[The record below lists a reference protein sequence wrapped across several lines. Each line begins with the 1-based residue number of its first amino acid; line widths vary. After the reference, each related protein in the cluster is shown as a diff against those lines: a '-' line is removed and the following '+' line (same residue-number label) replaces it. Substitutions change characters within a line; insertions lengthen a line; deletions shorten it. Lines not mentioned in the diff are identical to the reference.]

1 MPKTVEQ
8 NSIRSILFKTI
19 MLITAICLL
28 LSLSISTYLS
38 AQEQKKQLISKLVL
52 VSEIIAFDAMP
63 SLLNKNRPAEERRLK
78 LLQQVSSVT
87 NLHIYALDEQT
98 NKPVFFTSFNARK
111 SPPVPIKTDNIDDF
125 AAPQVSDEYIEYITP
140 ILNNEQLL
148 GYVYIRGSLDNL
160 NELITKKIVID
171 IVIMALIL
179 IFISLIILRL
189 QKRIASPI
197 ESLSLLLQ
205 NIAKDHNYYARA
217 PLTNLTE
224 ITRLSNSL
232 NVMLAR
238 TQRQIERHE
247 EDKQEIKQ
255 LNSNLEEKVSQR
267 TIALREA
274 NKELLSTL
282 EKMHQY
288 QTQIVE
294 NKKWLHWGKWWQGLP
309 MR

>member
-38 AQEQKKQLISKLVL
+38 TQEQKKQLISKLVL

-98 NKPVFFTSFNARK
+98 NKPVFFTSFNAQK
-111 SPPVPIKTDNIDDF
+111 SPPVPIKTDSINDF
-125 AAPQVSDEYIEYITP
+125 IEPQVGDEFIEYITP
-140 ILNNEQLL
+140 ILNNDQLL

-160 NELITKKIVID
+160 NKLITKKIIID
-171 IVIMALIL
+171 IAIIALIL

-197 ESLSLLLQ
+197 E
-205 NIAKDHNYYARA
+205 
-217 PLTNLTE
+217 NL
-224 ITRLSNSL
+224 
-232 NVMLAR
+232 
-238 TQRQIERHE
+238 
-247 EDKQEIKQ
+247 K
-255 LNSNLEEKVSQR
+255 
-267 TIALREA
+267 
-274 NKELLSTL
+274 
-282 EKMHQY
+282 
-288 QTQIVE
+288 
-294 NKKWLHWGKWWQGLP
+294 
-309 MR
+309 

>member
-1 MPKTVEQ
+1 MG
-8 NSIRSILFKTI
+8 
-19 MLITAICLL
+19 
-28 LSLSISTYLS
+28 
-38 AQEQKKQLISKLVL
+38 
-52 VSEIIAFDAMP
+52 
-63 SLLNKNRPAEERRLK
+63 
-78 LLQQVSSVT
+78 
-87 NLHIYALDEQT
+87 
-98 NKPVFFTSFNARK
+98 
-111 SPPVPIKTDNIDDF
+111 NIDDF
-125 AAPQVSDEYIEYITP
+125 AEPQVSDEYIEYITP
-140 ILNNEQLL
+140 IFNNEQLL

-160 NELITKKIVID
+160 NQLITKKIVID
-171 IVIMALIL
+171 IVIMALML

-197 ESLSLLLQ
+197 ENLSLLLQ

-274 NKELLSTL
+274 NK
-282 EKMHQY
+282 
-288 QTQIVE
+288 
-294 NKKWLHWGKWWQGLP
+294 
-309 MR
+309 

>member
-98 NKPVFFTSFNARK
+98 RKPVFFTSFNARK
-111 SPPVPIKTDNIDDF
+111 SPPVPIKTDSINDF
-125 AAPQVSDEYIEYITP
+125 IEPQVGDEFIEYITP
-140 ILNNEQLL
+140 ILNNDQLL
-148 GYVYIRGSLDNL
+148 GYVYIRSSLDNL
-160 NELITKKIVID
+160 NKLITKKIIID
-171 IVIMALIL
+171 IAIIALIL

-197 ESLSLLLQ
+197 ENLSLLLQ
-205 NIAKDHNYYARA
+205 NIAKNHNYYARA

-247 EDKQEIKQ
+247 EDKKEIKL

-274 NKELLSTL
+274 NKELLSNL
-282 EKMHQY
+282 NL
-288 QTQIVE
+288 V
-294 NKKWLHWGKWWQGLP
+294 
-309 MR
+309 